1 MRVPSTTT
9 GTTRRPP
16 VSLSS
21 SGIASG
27 RTDTS
32 TSVNETPRAC
42 SSARLAAHQK
52 PSALTYSVIRA
63 TRSG

>member
-1 MRVPSTTT
+1 
-9 GTTRRPP
+9 
-16 VSLSS
+16 
-21 SGIASG
+21 
-27 RTDTS
+27 
-32 TSVNETPRAC
+32 VNETPRAC